1 MTETHLT
8 TLSVSRRALCSL
20 NREGFFQWVLGA
32 EILWS
37 HLELL
42 VLASQEQLK
51 QLTTNQPVQIIPAS
65 VQSVIPTT

>member
-20 NREGFFQWVLGA
+20 NQESFFQWVLGA

-42 VLASQEQLK
+42 VLASQEQLSEAV
-51 QLTTNQPVQIIPAS
+51 NN
-65 VQSVIPTT
+65 